1 MQNLMK
7 IYDLTTLHAASI
19 SKTSEN
25 LNFRIMTLHFFS
37 KRVQYNCEY
46 WRMWAASSKR
56 MNKYTMVLTP
66 SLDLPYLLCYW
77 GLNNLSIS
85 EKLLYTWCWT
95 FNTRRWNDTKA
106 AVLPESQ
113 NLLELWLA
121 VTRSGGFWLAVGSLL
136 KTGSALIGWS
146 QSTSLNGPLLL
157 VEIGPA
163 GQLISAAVQ
172 WLDRKL
178 NLQKRNKFQQ

>member
-1 MQNLMK
+1 M
-7 IYDLTTLHAASI
+7 
-19 SKTSEN
+19 
-25 LNFRIMTLHFFS
+25 NFRIMTLHFFS
-37 KRVQYNCEY
+37 KAVQYNWEY
-46 WRMWAASSKR
+46 CCMWAALSECESEYKL
-56 MNKYTMVLTP
+56 VLTP
-66 SLDLPYLLCYW
+66 SLDLPSLLCYW

-85 EKLLYTWCWT
+85 EKLLYAWCWT
-95 FNTRRWNDTKA
+95 FNMRRWNDTKA

-157 VEIGPA
+157 VETRPA
-163 GQLISAAVQ
+163 GQLMSAAVQ